1 MERASGWM
9 RRLAVGLVAAALLG
23 AGCGGDDDEP
33 AADAGATGAQGAQGA
48 QEGAAYDITVGEFIA
63 ELQPQKQELLAELVA
78 DSEACRGVEAD
89 NDFVLLVTAQAI
101 DADQDSSLIDLVE
114 GQC

>member
-1 MERASGWM
+1 MEGASGWT

-33 AADAGATGAQGAQGA
+33 AADAGATGA